1 MKATATFTLTF
12 PIKVKKESRYYIASC
27 PTLDVWAHG
36 KTYSF
41 AVDNLRDILQLFLTY
56 CFDHGT
62 LELVLEGCGFT
73 SLKKS
78 LYQDTAY
85 KIDEMEVLLPF
96 VIDRPYAN

>member
-1 MKATATFTLTF
+1 MKATATFTVSF
-12 PIKVKKESRYYIASC
+12 PIKVKKEARYYIASC
-27 PTLDVWAHG
+27 PALDVWAHG

-41 AVDNLRDILQLFLTY
+41 AVENLKDILQLFLTY

-62 LELVLEGCGFT
+62 LELVLKGCGFP

-78 LYQDTAY
+78 LFQDTACQ
-85 KIDEMEVLLPF
+85 IDEMEVPLPF